1 MSTIP
6 GKSPSVKLPPQIET
20 ARQLLLEHLG
30 KLLTIEE
37 TLARKILPL
46 LTHEVKDDE
55 LLQALDQHLQETR
68 AHVSRVQ
75 DAFRAL
81 GEEPQGKPA
90 FGLDAL
96 AEERDS
102 LVRDIVPAL
111 RPGFNCAAAMGTE
124 RYEINVYEAA
134 IRLADALGEDEAGR
148 LLRGNLEEEVA
159 ALEKLGLNADRL
171 AELEVHEPVV
181 S

>member
-20 ARQLLLEHLG
+20 ARDLLLEHLG

-68 AHVSRVQ
+68 AHVTGVQ
-75 DAFRAL
+75 DAFHAL
-81 GEEPQGKPA
+81 GEEPHGKPA
-90 FGLDAL
+90 LGLDAL
-96 AEERDS
+96 AEERS
-102 LVRDIVPAL
+102 ALVGDVAPAL
-111 RPGFNCAAAMGTE
+111 RPGLNCSAAMGTE
-124 RYEINVYEAA
+124 HYEINAYEAA
-134 IRLADALGEDEAGR
+134 IRLADALGESEVGR
-148 LLRGNLEEEVA
+148 LLRRNLEEEVA